1 MGFNCNEFSIKLVK
15 IAKEVDLATWLAAAA
30 PVKGHVRNT
39 CGSSRVNASCDLAN
53 SQDDPRDNLT
63 IGILSVIFIPFTHT
77 TYTLVTHKTVSRLFR
92 RKP

>member
-15 IAKEVDLATWLAAAA
+15 IAEEVDLATWLVAAA
-30 PVKGHVRNT
+30 PAKGHVRST
-39 CGSSRVNASCDLAN
+39 YRSSRVNASCDLAN
-53 SQDDPRDNLT
+53 SRDDPQDNLT

-77 TYTLVTHKTVSRLFR
+77 TYTLITHKIVSRLFR